1 LGNHVTKSQR
11 ITETVDKTYKL
22 T

>member
-1 LGNHVTKSQR
+1 VTKSQR